1 MHSRRSSSF
10 AESGCVWLLSIHCRL
25 DVIRMTMILAVD
37 DGSEDV
43 KDRIRV
49 WTVKE
54 RLGRLGDRDH
64 MDQVLKLDG

>member
-1 MHSRRSSSF
+1 M
-10 AESGCVWLLSIHCRL
+10 WLLSIHCRL